1 MRNKCKR
8 ATNQGCWRPVQY
20 PSSSNVSSVI
30 LSQQKVK
37 SRTKHARC
45 SAQARQ
51 RGEESKPWD
60 KSSDETHANDPSLV
74 SHLGDVSVKV
84 RESRGQS
91 TDSGGVHA
99 PFFGAKRKKEKKER
113 GKEKQWSKGRGG
125 ANGEGSCWSPAVTE
139 STSTRGRGGG
149 WGCIWNNPAFRRKF
163 CVALM
168 ANVHNIDGGSCRL
181 G

>member
-8 ATNQGCWRPVQY
+8 ATDQGCWRPIQY
-20 PSSSNVSSVI
+20 PSRSNVSSVI

-45 SAQARQ
+45 STQARQ

-60 KSSDETHANDPSLV
+60 KSSNETHANDPSLV

-113 GKEKQWSKGRGG
+113 GKEKQWSKGRRG
-125 ANGEGSCWSPAVTE
+125 ANGGGQLLE
-139 STSTRGRGGG
+139 SGGNREHVNKGEGGG
-149 WGCIWNNPAFRRKF
+149 WG
-163 CVALM
+163 VYLE
-168 ANVHNIDGGSCRL
+168 
-181 G
+181 